1 MGGANGRRV
10 TAIIPAAGR
19 ATRLG
24 STISGSKEVVDVGG
38 RPVISHLLE
47 RLAAA
52 SVDRVLVALR
62 EGKWDIPATLVGDT
76 LHGLAPAYVIVGDTP
91 SPAHSIA
98 PALRFAADDV
108 VTLAFPDVIFEPRDA
123 MARML
128 VRLQSERAEIVL
140 GVFPSSLS
148 ERVDMVEIDVDG
160 RVTDIVI
167 KQPDRG
173 LRYCW
178 SLAAWSPAFTGYLLE
193 RLPAD
198 PEAASTT
205 GEFQIGNVIRAAI
218 ADGMAATSVVFDE
231 GGILDVG
238 TPEDL
243 HRAQRLLGP
252 TTAAELP
259 A

>member
-47 RLAAA
+47 RLATA
-52 SVDRVLVALR
+52 SVGRVLIALR
-62 EGKWDIPATLVGDT
+62 EGKWDIPATLTGDL

-108 VTLAFPDVIFEPRDA
+108 VTLAFPDVIFQPQDA
-123 MARML
+123 LARML
-128 VRLQSERAEIVL
+128 DRLEAHPADIVL
-140 GVFPSSLS
+140 GLFPSSLP

-160 RVTDIVI
+160 RVVDIVI

-173 LRYCW
+173 LHYCW
-178 SLAAWSPAFTGYLLE
+178 SLAAWSPVFTSYLLE

-198 PEAASTT
+198 SEAAPTT

-218 ADGMAATSVVFDE
+218 ADGMAAAAVVFDE

-243 HRAQRLLGP
+243 KRAQQQLGP
-252 TTAAELP
+252 TVATDVP
-259 A
+259 T